1 MGSCLEFVKFAINSM
16 KKFVWSRWVG
26 FSLIELLVVVAII
39 AILAALLLPALAR
52 AKAQAQRVSCINNL
66 KQIGIGYISW
76 VNDSERDHLPFR
88 IPVDDGGT
96 MGDPSPF
103 QSNPWW
109 HFGFIAQ
116 NLGSPRI
123 LFCPADPFRSRKR
136 PCDDW
141 NLFTNSP
148 SFRNNA
154 LSYTI
159 GLDCGVIRADRRS
172 TNSIIS
178 YEDSPEHVLSTDYTL
193 QTDGDNTRCSSLVPL
208 TVEIRLRNPTVA
220 WTNSLHFPRGQVLT
234 LDGRVAATDTTELR
248 QLLQHGGVD
257 RGRDNDDNDST
268 HFLFP

>member
-1 MGSCLEFVKFAINSM
+1 MRKPAGSGWI
-16 KKFVWSRWVG
+16 G

-52 AKAQAQRVSCINNL
+52 AKAQAHRVTCINSL

-76 VNDSERDHLPFR
+76 INDSENDHLPFR
-88 IPVDDGGT
+88 IPVADGGT

-103 QSNPWW
+103 INNAWW
-109 HFGFIAQ
+109 HFGFVAQ

-123 LFCPADPFRSRKR
+123 LLCPADPLRARKR

-141 NLFTNSP
+141 SSFTNSP
-148 SFRNNA
+148 NFRNNA

-159 GLDCGVIRADRRS
+159 GLDCGVIRPERRS
-172 TNSIIS
+172 PRSILS
-178 YEDSPEHVLSTDYTL
+178 YEDSPEHILSTDYTL
-193 QTDGDNTRCSSLVPL
+193 SIDGLSARCSSLVPL
-208 TVEIRLRNPTVA
+208 TVEIRIKEPKTS
-220 WTNSLHFPRGQVLT
+220 WTNSMHFPRGQVLT
-234 LDGRVAATDTTELR
+234 LDGRVAVTDNNELR
-248 QLLQHGGVD
+248 QLLERGGVD